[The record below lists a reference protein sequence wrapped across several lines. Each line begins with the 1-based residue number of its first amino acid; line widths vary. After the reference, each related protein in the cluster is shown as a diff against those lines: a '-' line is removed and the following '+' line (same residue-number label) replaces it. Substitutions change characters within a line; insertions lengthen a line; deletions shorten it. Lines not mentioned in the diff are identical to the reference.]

1 MNQPA
6 PLIGAGPLLL
16 FLLQVGALLLV
27 ALLLGRAAAALRMPP
42 VVGELA
48 AGLVLGPLVWLF
60 PPDPAQFHLVDAVAQ
75 VGVLLLVGLTG
86 AHLDLRLIRRQ
97 GATIARLSAFGL
109 AVPLAMGV
117 AAGLMLPVSMRGP
130 ADPAVF
136 ALFLGVAMCVS
147 AIPVIAKTLHDMNLL
162 HRNVGQLT
170 LAAGMIDDAFGWL
183 MLSVVSG
190 MATFG
195 VRAGTVAGSVAAL
208 AGVLLVAVVVG
219 RPLVRATFR
228 LTGRYKDNSPTIIG
242 TAVIVLLSA
251 AGTHALGMEPVLGAF
266 VAGLLISAAAPD
278 PARLAP
284 LRTVVLGLLA
294 PLYFA
299 TVGLRMDL
307 GALAR
312 PEVLW
317 VAVVMVAVACAGKFL
332 GAFLGSWTSRMNRW
346 EGLALGAG
354 MNARGV
360 IQVIVATVGL
370 RLGVLTVE
378 MYTIIIL
385 VAMITSVLA
394 APVLRLAM
402 ARVEQTAEE
411 QARHAAQGR
420 LASPAKV
427 SET

>member
-1 MNQPA
+1 MNHPPPA
-6 PLIGAGPLLL
+6 LGAGPLLL
-16 FLLQVGALLLV
+16 FLLQLGALLVV
-27 ALLLGRAAAALRMPP
+27 ALLLGRAAAALRMPT

-48 AGLVLGPLVWLF
+48 AGLVLGPLGRLF
-60 PPDPAQFHLVDAVAQ
+60 PPDPAQFHMVDAVAQ

-97 GATIARLSAFGL
+97 GATIARLSVFGL
-109 AVPLAMGV
+109 VIPLAMGV
-117 AAGLMLPVSMRGP
+117 AAGLMLPVSIRGP
-130 ADPAVF
+130 ADSTVF

-170 LAAGMIDDAFGWL
+170 LTAGMIDDAFGWL

-190 MATFG
+190 MATLG
-195 VRAGTVAGSVAAL
+195 VRAGAVAASVAAL
-208 AGVLLVAVVVG
+208 AGVLLLAAVVG
-219 RPLVRATFR
+219 RPLVRAAFW
-228 LTGRYKDNSPTIIG
+228 LTGKCQDNSPTMIA
-242 TAVIVLLSA
+242 TVVIVLLSA

-307 GALAR
+307 AALTR
-312 PEVLW
+312 PEMFW
-317 VAVVMVAVACAGKFL
+317 VAVVMVFVAFAGKFL
-332 GAFLGSWTSRMNRW
+332 GAFLGAWTSRMNRW
-346 EGLALGAG
+346 EALALGAG

-360 IQVIVATVGL
+360 VQVIVATVGL

-378 MYTIIIL
+378 LYTIIIL

-394 APVLRLAM
+394 PPVLRLAM

-411 QARHAAQGR
+411 RARRMAQG
-420 LASPAKV
+420 LAPAREV
-427 SET
+427 S

>member
-1 MNQPA
+1 MNGPA
-6 PLIGAGPLLL
+6 PAIAAGPLLL
-16 FLLQVGALLLV
+16 FLLQLGALLAV
-27 ALLLGRAAAALRMPP
+27 ALLLGRAAVALRMPA

-48 AGLVLGPLVWLF
+48 AGLVLGPLGWLF

-75 VGVLLLVGLTG
+75 VGVLLLVGVTG

-97 GATIARLSAFGL
+97 GTTIARLSAFGL
-109 AVPLAMGV
+109 VIPLAMGV
-117 AAGLMLPVSMRGP
+117 AAGLMLPVSIRGP
-130 ADPAVF
+130 ADATVF

-170 LAAGMIDDAFGWL
+170 LTAGMIDDAFGWL

-195 VRAGTVAGSVAAL
+195 VRAGSVAASVAAL
-208 AGVLLVAVVVG
+208 AGVLLVAVVAG
-219 RPLVRATFR
+219 RPLVRATFW
-228 LTGRYKDNSPTIIG
+228 LTGRYQDSSPTIIA
-242 TAVIVLLSA
+242 TVVIVLLSA
-251 AGTHALGMEPVLGAF
+251 AGTHVLGMEPVLGAF

-307 GALAR
+307 AALMR

-317 VAVVMVAVACAGKFL
+317 VAVVMVSVAFAGKFL
-332 GAFLGSWTSRMNRW
+332 GAFLGAWTSRMNRW
-346 EGLALGAG
+346 EALALGAG

-394 APVLRLAM
+394 PPILRLAM

-411 QARHAAQGR
+411 KNRRMAQG
-420 LASPAKV
+420 LAPAREE
-427 SET
+427 S